1 MISNKSKK
9 RKQHQKELNSLRN
22 RMGSNIVWFNSLSEK
37 NQCDIL
43 FQWKKEKYHNKLTQ
57 PEKVI
62 DKLFLPRNRK
72 PLRYGYGNKR
82 FKWVERIN
90 YPPNIK
96 HFINSVKLRYKP
108 NVVQLRESA
117 IDLLLKNK

>member
-1 MISNKSKK
+1 
-9 RKQHQKELNSLRN
+9 
-22 RMGSNIVWFNSLSEK
+22 MGSNIVWFNSLSEK

-62 DKLFLPRNRK
+62 DKLFL
-72 PLRYGYGNKR
+72 GNKR